1 MKRTFQFGIPGL
13 LVALAVAPATSF
25 AQEALVEG
33 PGVQLGE
40 GSVFHPSVSLETG
53 YVSNVFYQD
62 EDPTGAALMRLIG
75 AFSIASQSHT
85 PEGEMEPV
93 AETEG
98 EVVEPPAPSQ
108 VDFRF
113 GGQVILL
120 GYLTDNEA
128 AREQSDVGVAL
139 DGDVT
144 FLPHGDVSFSVTDQ
158 FVRDTRPRNFESTGN
173 LNRDFNHFSTGMM
186 VQPQGRTI
194 SAGVRYSN
202 IIDRFESDGA
212 AFANRLQH
220 LIALRGEWRLFP
232 YTKFFADASYGFFG
246 SLGDEE
252 LDGTGFHSASNPLRV
267 QAGVGTALT
276 EVTTLRAYIG
286 YANGFYDEGPNFSN
300 AIGGAEF
307 GYRYTEYGRLRLIAD
322 YNFQDSLQANF
333 FRDYSLL
340 ANLNQQFGLF
350 VADLDAGVRIRAY
363 RGISPAIGQP
373 DRDDVIG
380 SAAFRLAYLLRDWL
394 AITGRLEATI
404 DSTDYTYMPA
414 GVTEPISPEYTRLE
428 AFLGVSAA
436 F

>member
-1 MKRTFQFGIPGL
+1 M
-13 LVALAVAPATSF
+13 
-25 AQEALVEG
+25 EG

-62 EDPTGAALMRLIG
+62 VDPTASAVARLIG

-85 PEGEMEPV
+85 PEGEMEPAV
-93 AETEG
+93 ETEG
-98 EVVEPPAPSQ
+98 EEVVEPPPPSK
-108 VDFRF
+108 VDFRL
-113 GGQVILL
+113 GGQLILL

-128 AREQSDVGVAL
+128 AREQSDLGVAL
-139 DGDVT
+139 NGDVV
-144 FLPHGDVSFSVTDQ
+144 FLPHGDVSFRVTDD

-173 LNRDFNHFSTGMM
+173 LNRDFNHFTTGFM

-194 SAGVRYSN
+194 SAGLRYSN

-220 LIALRGEWRLFP
+220 LIGLRGEWRLFP
-232 YTKFFADASYGFFG
+232 YTKFFVDASYGFFG

-252 LDGTGFHSASNPLRV
+252 LAGSGFHSASNPLRI

-286 YANGFYDEGPNFSN
+286 YANGFYDSGTNFSN

-307 GYRYTEYGRLRLIAD
+307 GYRYTEYGRFRLIAD
-322 YNFQDSLQANF
+322 YNFADSLQANF
-333 FRDYSLL
+333 YRDYAFL
-340 ANLNQQFGLF
+340 ANLQQQFGLF
-350 VADLDAGVRIRAY
+350 VADLDGGIRIRAY
-363 RGISPAIGQP
+363 RGISPAIGEP

-380 SAAFRLAYLLRDWL
+380 FGAFRLAYLLRDWL

-404 DSTDYTYMPA
+404 DSTDYTYMP
-414 GVTEPISPEYTRLE
+414 GPRTVSPEYKRLE

>member
-13 LVALAVAPATSF
+13 FLALSLTPATAF

-62 EDPTGAALMRLIG
+62 ESPTASAVARLIG
-75 AFSIASQSHT
+75 AFSIASQAHT
-85 PEGEMEPV
+85 PEGEMEPAV
-93 AETEG
+93 ETEG
-98 EVVEPPAPSQ
+98 EEVVEPPPPSQ
-108 VDFRF
+108 VDFRL

-139 DGDVT
+139 DGDVV
-144 FLPHGDVSFSVTDQ
+144 FLPHGDVSFRVTDE

-173 LNRDFNHFSTGMM
+173 LNRDFNHFTTG
-186 VQPQGRTI
+186 VTLQPQGRTI
-194 SAGVRYSN
+194 SAGIRYSN

-220 LIALRGEWRLFP
+220 LIGLRGEWRLYP

-252 LDGTGFHSASNPLRV
+252 LAGMEFHSASNPLRIQV
-267 QAGVGTALT
+267 GVGTALT
-276 EVTTLRAYIG
+276 EVTTVRAYVG
-286 YANGFYDEGPNFSN
+286 YGNGFYDVGPNFSN

-307 GYRYTEYGRLRLIAD
+307 GYRYTEYGRFRLIAD
-322 YNFQDSLQANF
+322 YNFEDSLQANF
-333 FRDYSLL
+333 FRDYTFL

-350 VADLDAGVRIRAY
+350 VADLDAGVRVRAY
-363 RGISPAIGQP
+363 RGISPSLGQP

-380 SAAFRLAYLLRDWL
+380 FGAFRLAYLLRDWL

-404 DSTDYTYMPA
+404 DSTDYTYMA
-414 GVTEPISPEYTRLE
+414 GDRVLSPEYKRYE

>member
-1 MKRTFQFGIPGL
+1 MKRIIQSAILGSFLVLALNPG
-13 LVALAVAPATSF
+13 TSF

-62 EDPTGAALMRLIG
+62 EDPTASAVARLIA
-75 AFSIASQSHT
+75 AFSIASQAHT
-85 PEGEMEPV
+85 PEGEIEPAV
-93 AETEG
+93 ETEG
-98 EVVEPPAPSQ
+98 EEVVEPPPPSK

-113 GGQVILL
+113 GGQLILL

-128 AREQSDVGVAL
+128 AREQSDLGVAL
-139 DGDVT
+139 DGDVV
-144 FLPHGDVSFSVTDQ
+144 FLPHGDVSFRVTDE

-173 LNRDFNHFSTGMM
+173 LNRDFNHFTTGFM

-194 SAGVRYSN
+194 SAGIRYSN
-202 IIDRFESDGA
+202 IIDRFESDGS

-220 LIALRGEWRLFP
+220 LIGLRGEWRLFP
-232 YTKFFADASYGFFG
+232 YTKFFVDASYGFFG

-252 LDGTGFHSASNPLRV
+252 LDGAAFHSASNPLRI

-286 YANGFYDEGPNFSN
+286 YANGFYDSGPNFSN

-307 GYRYTEYGRLRLIAD
+307 GYRYTEYGRFRLIAD
-322 YNFQDSLQANF
+322 YNFADSLQANF
-333 FRDYSLL
+333 FRDYSFL
-340 ANLNQQFGLF
+340 ANLQQQFGLF

-363 RGISPAIGQP
+363 RGISPAIGEP

-380 SAAFRLAYLLRDWL
+380 FGAFRLAYLLRDWL
-394 AITGRLEATI
+394 AITGRLEGTI
-404 DSTDYTYMPA
+404 DSTDYTYMPGPEA
-414 GVTEPISPEYTRLE
+414 KSPEYKRLE